1 MRLAPP
7 CGGYARS
14 MRRLLTSAFALSL
27 ALLGSAAPAF
37 AQQYDRH
44 GYYRHDPPYHV
55 RRDYRH
61 YRDYQY
67 LGWQQAPR
75 RYRYWHGRQVT
86 YYNNAWGY
94 WGYRSGL
101 HVFISVPL

>member
-1 MRLAPP
+1 MK
-7 CGGYARS
+7 
-14 MRRLLTSAFALSL
+14 RLLSFAFALV
-27 ALLGSAAPAF
+27 LLGSAAPAF

-44 GYYRHDPPYHV
+44 GYYRHDPHYYAH
-55 RRDYRH
+55 RDYR
-61 YRDYQY
+61 YVA
-67 LGWQQAPR
+67 WQQAPR

-94 WGYRSGL
+94 WGYQRGL

>member
-1 MRLAPP
+1 MK
-7 CGGYARS
+7 
-14 MRRLLTSAFALSL
+14 RLLTSAFALSL

-44 GYYRHDPPYHV
+44 GYYRHDPHYYAH
-55 RRDYRH
+55 RDYR
-61 YRDYQY
+61 YTA
-67 LGWQQAPR
+67 WQQAPR

-86 YYNNAWGY
+86 YYNSAWGY